1 MVLQRSHNGY
11 DEDCT
16 KGLSSSLWWWDSQR
30 RWAEDRRSKQTQR
43 VPCLHVSFSFSL
55 AEGKKRNRAFVGKLC
70 ASNIKHWCKCLMFN
84 LLLQLL
90 LALLQEI
97 ESIITI
103 LWFYLKSKYMSSY
116 LNYLCK
122 YNMYIC
128 DLQWRECNG
137 KVWALS
143 LNVLKSR
150 KKYHF
155 SLDIHHYN
163 CFRIFINHKVG
174 HTHESP
180 DLPLKLKAKEYLCWQ
195 Q

>member
-1 MVLQRSHNGY
+1 MTFNLHFDNAFYTSNSWLLFSHLFLYHSVVNLMVLQRSHNGY

-97 ESIITI
+97 GVHYHHSLI
-103 LWFYLKSKYMSSY
+103 LSK
-116 LNYLCK
+116 
-122 YNMYIC
+122 I
-128 DLQWRECNG
+128 QVHE
-137 KVWALS
+137 
-143 LNVLKSR
+143 
-150 KKYHF
+150 F
-155 SLDIHHYN
+155 
-163 CFRIFINHKVG
+163 IFELFMQVQYVHMRFAVKRM
-174 HTHESP
+174 
-180 DLPLKLKAKEYLCWQ
+180 
-195 Q
+195 